1 MIWKNGASDHQT
13 VKAVL
18 RVGGLHHASEKLMAR
33 MVREMRGRFFVPV
46 CSPLGECSS
55 LDAADSVR
63 VRRRTLLVLPPPAG
77 GLPRFVEALMKIP
90 WKAPTRIELVC
101 EALQASA

>member
-46 CSPLGECSS
+46 
-55 LDAADSVR
+55 
-63 VRRRTLLVLPPPAG
+63 
-77 GLPRFVEALMKIP
+77 
-90 WKAPTRIELVC
+90 
-101 EALQASA
+101 